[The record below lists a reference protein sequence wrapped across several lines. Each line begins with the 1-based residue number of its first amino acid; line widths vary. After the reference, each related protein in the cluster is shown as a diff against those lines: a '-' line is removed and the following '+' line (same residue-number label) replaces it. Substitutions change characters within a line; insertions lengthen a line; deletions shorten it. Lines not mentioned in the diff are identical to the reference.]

1 MNQHAQKACFPL
13 PRSIWHS
20 GLFMMCCLLF
30 GALCAVPPGI
40 MADASVLPPEPVLSE
55 ALQQVMDRVV
65 AQNLQKHPCLKPKN
79 LHVALID
86 LADPNRPVLA
96 HFNGYQPIYPS
107 SVIKMVYMG
116 YVYQLAGTG
125 KLDITSEVYQNLHQM
140 IHPSS
145 NTATAWIVDLWSGTS
160 GDDLRSP
167 EAYKEFA
174 HKRNACNRWLRSL
187 GIDGINACQ
196 KTWGSPIPPGE
207 RQFLRNGTASGPWLN
222 RNSMTAA
229 AAARF
234 LQFLAQNALVDRES
248 CDAMRRLMER
258 DIRKQAYQR
267 MRIAGGAP
275 NGAKVFSKTGTT
287 SDTFHDAGIVALPD
301 GRTVVLT
308 VFITGPCRTSFIRD
322 MSKDLCTHFMRERSQ
337 GLRHSGI
344 GELEFQE
351 AALSGR

>member
-1 MNQHAQKACFPL
+1 
-13 PRSIWHS
+13 
-20 GLFMMCCLLF
+20 
-30 GALCAVPPGI
+30 
-40 MADASVLPPEPVLSE
+40 MADTSVLPPEPVLSE

-96 HFNGYQPIYPS
+96 HFNGHQPIYPS

-116 YVYQLAGTG
+116 YVYQLASTG
-125 KLDITSEVYQNLHQM
+125 KLDITSEVYQKLHQM

-167 EAYKEFA
+167 DAFKEFA

-196 KTWGSPIPPGE
+196 KTWGSPIPEGE
-207 RQFLRNGTASGPWLN
+207 RQFLRNGASSGPWVN

-234 LQFLAQNALVDRES
+234 LHLLAQDALVNREG
-248 CDAMRRLMER
+248 CAAMRQLMER
-258 DIRKQAYQR
+258 DVRKQAYQR

-275 NGAKVFSKTGTT
+275 SGAKIYSKTGTT
-287 SDTFHDAGIVALPD
+287 SDTFHDAGIVVLPD
-301 GRTVVLT
+301 GHTFVLS
-308 VFITGPCRTSFIRD
+308 VFLMGTCRTGFIRD
-322 MSKDLCTHFMRERSQ
+322 TAADLSAHFMGERD
-337 GLRHSGI
+337 
-344 GELEFQE
+344 
-351 AALSGR
+351 